1 MSSVPRTRTG
11 CQSCRVRHLKC
22 DEQRPSCTRCA
33 KSGIECVR
41 GYNIRFRHSL
51 NPSVAN
57 LKEFGLGKCEYDF
70 AKNQPWCK
78 TTHNLSYVDETP
90 ELRNIY
96 DHDQDS
102 NDNIVVTPPGFRDNV
117 AADLADD
124 FSVSS
129 VPHRS
134 RAVQPSP
141 SSRQSISEAGSSP
154 KRRKLELPHRSDAA
168 SQRSPGQ
175 ESGLLI
181 RSGSQV
187 QLTPPVGTAS
197 NPAFPSLEPASSL
210 ASDFAA
216 DFPSI
221 SSTSLALSKIYLE
234 TPVWPLEKKEEAA
247 LLRYF
252 VDNLAAS
259 FDLCDPDRHF
269 QLVVPHRAAVCP
281 PLLNAILAVSARHW
295 SRVGDYDPYVAER
308 YHSEC
313 LKHLIPMLDETAAL
327 MDENLLAATVI
338 LRFLEEID
346 IPVSGTESQSH
357 LLGTQVFL
365 TAQERSTV
373 YGGLRQAAFWV
384 GLRQE
389 IYMAFVNQRTIIPV
403 LEHCNIDRSFENA
416 SDCVWAN
423 RIVTHCADVLRYCF
437 GDGEQSLANYNRLL
451 DYCDGWYMF
460 KPPSFSPIYYREPD
474 GQSVVFPEVWLL
486 SDAVTTGLQHYHLA
500 KILLTAHNPKV
511 PRLGPGQK
519 HALTK
524 MDVSMFPSRWH
535 DLSLTFI
542 ARSKSKTTCEH
553 FAAWPCPTSV
563 AHRTSCTIHS
573 FPAIRQSPGPKG
585 LTQLLEPHPWPSPS
599 RENDSPIG
607 RNKQPSWKY
616 SRSARMSTHGPRL
629 SRK

>member
-1 MSSVPRTRTG
+1 MSSVA
-11 CQSCRVRHLKC
+11 
-22 DEQRPSCTRCA
+22 QRS
-33 KSGIECVR
+33 
-41 GYNIRFRHSL
+41 
-51 NPSVAN
+51 
-57 LKEFGLGKCEYDF
+57 
-70 AKNQPWCK
+70 
-78 TTHNLSYVDETP
+78 
-90 ELRNIY
+90 
-96 DHDQDS
+96 
-102 NDNIVVTPPGFRDNV
+102 PPV
-117 AADLADD
+117 L
-124 FSVSS
+124 
-129 VPHRS
+129 
-134 RAVQPSP
+134 PSP
-141 SSRQSISEAGSSP
+141 SSRQSVSEAGSSP
-154 KRRKLELPHRSDAA
+154 KRRKLELPHRSE
-168 SQRSPGQ
+168 STSHRSPAQ
-175 ESGLLI
+175 ESGLLL
-181 RSGSQV
+181 RLGSQS
-187 QLTPPVGTAS
+187 QLTPPVATAE
-197 NPAFPSLEPASSL
+197 NHGLPSLEPTSSL

-216 DFPSI
+216 DFPSV
-221 SSTSLALSKIYLE
+221 SSTSLALSRIYLE
-234 TPVWPLEKKEEAA
+234 APVWPLEKKEEAA

-252 VDNLAAS
+252 VDNLATS

-416 SDCVWAN
+416 NDCVWAN

-460 KPPSFSPIYYREPD
+460 KPPSFSPIYYREPH
-474 GQSVVFPEVWLL
+474 GEANVFPEVWLL

-519 HALTK
+519 QALTK
-524 MDVSMFPSRWH
+524 MDVCSCPPAWH
-535 DLSLTFI
+535 REHSLI
-542 ARSKSKTTCEH
+542 NPLGANQRR
-553 FAAWPCPTSV
+553 
-563 AHRTSCTIHS
+563 RTSTLRHGHFKRALPPELRVRALHIQIS
-573 FPAIRQSPGPKG
+573 AKIRAQTG
-585 LTQLLEPHPWPSPS
+585 
-599 RENDSPIG
+599 
-607 RNKQPSWKY
+607 
-616 SRSARMSTHGPRL
+616 
-629 SRK
+629 